1 MEVNG
6 VILVIRLTYVLNIFG
21 AGAVPNILLD
31 LIPELEG
38 YDINIVSLQDIDKE
52 NDYMVKKC
60 HDKGIKLETLKLK
73 RKQLIKSYFY
83 LKDYFQRNKPD
94 IIHSHLGRSD
104 ILSALCKPDD
114 SKLITTFHNVRKN
127 YNNIIKLMYWFTD
140 NMVNCRLSVSKAVKY
155 SWYDQWYLN
164 SDNVVIYNPV
174 NSDRIENSG
183 SVDLLKK
190 EFNINPNDK
199 VILTIGRLIEQKGHI
214 YLIEAMNKI
223 CQYKSNV
230 KLIIAGEGK
239 LDQYLEDEI
248 KKRSLEDNIFLVG
261 FRSDIPELLYLTD
274 LFVFPSLWEGLGL
287 AVLEAM
293 LSRVPVI
300 ASDIPALREY
310 IENGKNGYL
319 VDYNDVDKMAERII
333 ELLEDRQLRTEF
345 AESGYKLVKELFAV
359 DKIAKQ
365 YDALYK
371 EVLKK

>member
-183 SVDLLKK
+183 TVDLLKK

>member
-1 MEVNG
+1 M
-6 VILVIRLTYVLNIFG
+6 ILVIRLTYVLNIFG